1 MNCLLVET
9 NSESIKV
16 GFGPITHMNSFHQ
29 SGEKVSAVM
38 AQDSRFATG
47 HFKGEPFNLEELQQ
61 FDVLIFIKY
70 YPSHE
75 ILRELKRQGKKLI
88 LDYQDMF
95 LYPSVY
101 ELNPFKKVLKRI
113 YYFTHETKIRRQLAL
128 FDLCFVA
135 SPVLDHI
142 VAEAGIKP
150 FFLQRQ
156 LYNDSNEFKFQ
167 EHDRPK
173 DAPIIYWTGVTANQ
187 TQNAPI
193 LPILK
198 RLKEQY
204 GCRIVFSSDS
214 IGTENFIEYRLWDRN
229 TWEDELA
236 EVDIAFRWRDTSNM
250 QRCKDA
256 NKVMAYMGAALPV
269 VIYPTESE
277 KLVVKDGDTGFFT
290 YTPEQFEKTMINL
303 VKSLELRKKNG
314 LAAHQDVWSQYSL
327 KHHVEEIKRAILL
340 LTVDE

>member
-1 MNCLLVET
+1 
-9 NSESIKV
+9 
-16 GFGPITHMNSFHQ
+16 MNSFHQ
-29 SGEKVSAVM
+29 SGEKVAAILEEDV
-38 AQDSRFATG
+38 RFNCG
-47 HFKGEPFNLEELQQ
+47 YFKGEPFCLDELQQ
-61 FDVLIFIKY
+61 FDVLVFIKY
-70 YPSHE
+70 YPPYE
-75 ILRELKRQGKKLI
+75 ILLELKRQGKKLI

-101 ELNPFKKVLKRI
+101 ELNPFKKVLKKI
-113 YYFTHETKIRRQLAL
+113 YYFTLERATRCKLAL

-135 SPVLDHI
+135 SPVLNQI

-150 FFLQRQ
+150 YFLQRQ
-156 LYNDSNEFKFQ
+156 LYNDSNEIQYQNHNKS
-167 EHDRPK
+167 K
-173 DAPIIYWTGVTANQ
+173 INPIIYWTGVTANQ
-187 TQNAPI
+187 SQNATI

-198 RLKEQY
+198 RLKEQH

-214 IGTENFIEYRLWDRN
+214 IGKEDFIEYRLWNRD
-229 TWEDELA
+229 TWEDELS

-277 KLVVKDGDTGFFT
+277 KLVVQDGVTGFLA
-290 YTPEQFEKTMINL
+290 YTPEQFEKTMIDL
-303 VKSLELRKKNG
+303 VKNPELRKKVG
-314 LAAHQDVWSQYSL
+314 LAAHQEVWSKYSL

-340 LTVDE
+340 LKSEC